1 MKLVCHRTDQP
12 ADNRADCRSSERDP
26 TGVPAVMDV
35 VNEATFHTISDK
47 NFSLP

>member
-1 MKLVCHRTDQP
+1 MKLVCRRTDQS
-12 ADNRADCRSSERDP
+12 ADNRADCRRAKHNPS
-26 TGVPAVMDV
+26 GAPAVMDV